1 MNPTRLFAFVRRRT
15 IVTDLV
21 QGIIVGFVL
30 AFITANLLI
39 NAEVNAMRTTVNGW
53 STTLKCGE
61 FGNGILL
68 RAACAKD
75 IPAANLP
82 EEAVYWTAT
91 VDGVAHTLNG
101 QHDYILHF
109 PPGGLPPN
117 DAFWSLTM
125 TNSQRRMVDNPIN
138 RYSVG
143 DRPGLVPGADGFLDI
158 YIQNKAP
165 AGRESNWLPAPPGDF
180 MLWLRVYQPG
190 AAILGG
196 DYHVPPVVEVK

>member
-1 MNPTRLFAFVRRRT
+1 M
-15 IVTDLV
+15 
-21 QGIIVGFVL
+21 QGIIVGLVL

-39 NAEVNAMRTTVNGW
+39 NAEVNALRTTVNGW

-61 FGNGILL
+61 LGNGILL
-68 RAACAKD
+68 RAACAKH

-82 EEAVYWTAT
+82 EEAVYWTST
-91 VDGVAHTLNG
+91 VDGAGHMLNG
-101 QHDYILHF
+101 QHNYLLHF

-117 DAFWSLTM
+117 NAFWSLTM
-125 TNSQRRMVDNPIN
+125 TDFQRLMVANPID

-143 DRPGLVPGADGFLDI
+143 DRSGLIPNADGFTDI

-165 AGRESNWLPAPPGDF
+165 AGHESNWLPAPHGDF

-190 AAILGG
+190 AAILLG